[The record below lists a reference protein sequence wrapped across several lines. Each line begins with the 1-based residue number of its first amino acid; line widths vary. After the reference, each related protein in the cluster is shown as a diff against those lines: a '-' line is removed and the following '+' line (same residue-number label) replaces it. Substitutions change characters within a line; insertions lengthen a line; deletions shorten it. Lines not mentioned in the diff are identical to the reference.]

1 MGYTHYW
8 RRVPEIPQDK
18 YDSIVDDFKK
28 LIPTLVSVMG
38 IKLAG
43 PLGEGALEITKDTI
57 AFNGPEKCGHKERDL
72 GITWPSSKARGVAKG
87 GIDVVDGGWFAGAQ
101 LSSRTCGGNCS
112 HESMV
117 IERVYQEEYDRHPE
131 DALKFAF
138 CKTAYKPY
146 DLAVTSLLII
156 AKHHLRHN
164 IHVSSDGGPK
174 DWMDARRIVKHMLK
188 ITFSGLDND

>member
-8 RRVPEIPQDK
+8 RRVPEIPTDK
-18 YDSIVDDFKK
+18 FEAIIEDFKE
-28 LIPTLVSVMG
+28 LVPVLENVMG

-43 PLGEGALEITKDTI
+43 PGGEGKLEITKDTI
-57 AFNGPEKCGHKERDL
+57 AFNGPEKCGHKERNL
-72 GITWPSSKARGVAKG
+72 GITWPSKDARGVNKG
-87 GIDVVDGGWFAGAQ
+87 GSNAVSGAWFAGAQ
-101 LSSRTCGGNCS
+101 LSSRTCGGDCS

-117 IERVYQEEYDRHPE
+117 IERVYQKEHDLHPE

-156 AKHHLRHN
+156 AKHYLRHN
-164 IHVSSDGGPK
+164 IHVSSDGEPK
-174 DWMDARRIVKHMLK
+174 DWLDARRIVRHTLK